1 MIKRPE
7 GQGTVSHTM
16 PAAQTAR
23 AENIIVDIFA
33 TQDRPKHDRTAPN
46 INRAA
51 PNINKT
57 AFENF
62 VSQNLDRTAPSGHR
76 NATGINI
83 LVNIAAASVRPLI
96 FNWPS

>member
-62 VSQNLDRTAPSGHR
+62 VSQNLDRTAP

-83 LVNIAAASVRPLI
+83 VVNIAAASVRPLI